1 MPLFLKPKIDK
12 KISNLKPDSIDFTKE
27 IPVYIIKATEKP
39 KTTESKTETPE
50 TEKKIHS
57 REIRRNLL
65 KQEIKLLRSN
75 FNEFYF
81 RTKTN
86 NPQYFGSSFLTLIE
100 VLDENIKKLQ
110 VSNSFSSYVLKQYNY
125 LKGIVRKSKE
135 YMKKINLIFEE
146 ARKNKKSNPS
156 KKSVSYGVGFITNLE
171 STSGEALENTKREI
185 SYFNII
191 INELKGQISS
201 YHPITKAKEE
211 LSLAKDCEKNWII
224 YVEACRQE
232 KQLLKNRM
240 TSKIESF
247 EVQENKIQTSLKNPT
262 ATPTSNLENSN
273 KERKK
278 NKKIKEKNNEEIL
291 KEIEGIEEIHEKKN
305 DYDSAFEAL
314 KISLKESVN
323 SKKLSK
329 EDKEDIEKELKNWND
344 KNSDWKKLDDIKYEY
359 KTTAEIKRVLKKGL
373 DFFHTTVNKV
383 KGVKADVD
391 TAKSILS
398 SLS

>member
-27 IPVYIIKATEKP
+27 IPVYIIKETKKS

-50 TEKKIHS
+50 KEKKIHS

-65 KQEIKLLRSN
+65 KQEIRSLRSN
-75 FNEFYF
+75 FDEFYS

-86 NPQYFGSSFLTLIE
+86 NPKYFGSSFLTLIE
-100 VLDENIKKLQ
+100 VLGENIKKLQ
-110 VSNSFSSYVLKQYNY
+110 VTNSFSSYILKQYND
-125 LKGIVRKSKE
+125 LKEIVRKSKE
-135 YMKKINLIFEE
+135 YMGKIDLIFEG
-146 ARKNKKSNPS
+146 ARKNQKSNPN
-156 KKSVSYGVGFITNLE
+156 KKSVSYGVGYITNLE

-185 SYFNII
+185 SYFNVV

-247 EVQENKIQTSLKNPT
+247 EVQENK
-262 ATPTSNLENSN
+262 
-273 KERKK
+273 ERKK
-278 NKKIKEKNNEEIL
+278 NEKIKEKNNEEIL
-291 KEIEGIEEIHEKKN
+291 KAIEAIEATEEIEEIHEKKN

-314 KISLKESVN
+314 KISLKKSVN

-329 EDKEDIEKELKNWND
+329 EDKEDIEKELKDWND
-344 KNSDWKKLDDIKYEY
+344 KNSNWKKLDDIKYEY
-359 KTTAEIKRVLKKGL
+359 KTTAEIKSFLKKGL